1 MCISPPKIISLLM
14 GRYPISPSPTG
25 SSNPQIERGDADGWG
40 VGMDERESVKLVR
53 AFASSELRMNI
64 LLCLKNESKDI
75 KDLQTELGGRNTT
88 ILHALRD
95 MSDSDLV
102 ARDRDGY
109 KLTNLGKLKAG
120 LLSEILR
127 TLNKLEERPGY
138 WLNHDISGIPSMLL
152 ERIGMLFQS
161 EIIFSDPS
169 EPLKCHQTLESMLA
183 RSKSIR
189 AVLPALIFPK
199 GSDAF
204 ISALRRGSGLD
215 LLLTEEVT
223 GFLITEDGVLDPEFK
238 KSFKF
243 DNFRLRLSRDY
254 MKLVLVVTESF
265 VYLGL
270 FREDGVYDIASGT
283 IYTGECAVTWGTKLF
298 EYYADGSV
306 GLDEERLLEMA
317 SSQRRVAAAGTADNG
332 HFDGEDPALDGSE
345 AIILVEDDVGHAAL
359 IHRIFEESGSRREFH
374 HLANLRE
381 ALRWIEMNRCRTFL
395 VIADYLLPDGCG
407 LDLTG
412 NAEHPEEVGFPL
424 VILTGYG
431 SEKIAVA
438 AFKSGAMDY
447 VIKDAESMQK
457 LPEIAREALQKWRKR
472 ARRYAADEGL
482 KSLEAEKAN
491 PLNSLTMAETHDNRQ
506 RYEDGP

>member
-1 MCISPPKIISLLM
+1 
-14 GRYPISPSPTG
+14 
-25 SSNPQIERGDADGWG
+25 
-40 VGMDERESVKLVR
+40 MDDRESVKLVR

-75 KDLQTELGGRNTT
+75 KDLQQELGGRNTT
-88 ILHALRD
+88 ILHALKD
-95 MSDSDLV
+95 MSDSNLV

-109 KLTNLGKLKAG
+109 KLTNLGKIKAH

-127 TLNKLEERPGY
+127 TLNGLEERPGY
-138 WLNHDISGIPSMLL
+138 WLNHDISGIPPMLL
-152 ERIGMLFQS
+152 ERIGMLLQS
-161 EIIFSDPS
+161 EIICSDPS
-169 EPLKCHQTLESMLA
+169 KPLKCYETLESMLA

-189 AVLPALIFPK
+189 AILPVLIFPK

-204 ISALRRGSGLD
+204 INALRRGSGLD

-223 GFLITEDGVLDPEFK
+223 GFLVNADGVLDLEFK
-238 KSFKF
+238 KCFKF
-243 DNFRLRLSRDY
+243 DNFRLRLCRDG
-254 MKLVLVVTESF
+254 MKLALVVTESF

-270 FREDGVYDIASGT
+270 FREDGVYDIASAT
-283 IYTGECAVTWGTKLF
+283 IYIGECAVTWGTQLF

-306 GLDEERLLEMA
+306 GLDEEQLLEMA
-317 SSQRRVAAAGTADNG
+317 SSQRRLAAAGTGDNG
-332 HFDGEDPALDGSE
+332 QFDGEDPPLDGSE
-345 AIILVEDDVGHAAL
+345 AIILVEDDVGHASL
-359 IHRIFEESGSRREFH
+359 IRRIFEECGPRREFH
-374 HLANLRE
+374 HLANLRD
-381 ALRWIEMNRCRTFL
+381 ALRWIEENRGRTFL

-412 NAEHPEEVGFPL
+412 NAERPQEVGFPL

-457 LPEIAREALQKWRKR
+457 LPEIAREALHKWRKR
-472 ARRYAADEGL
+472 ARRDAAGEGL
-482 KSLEAEKAN
+482 KSLDTEEAS
-491 PLNSLTMAETHDNRQ
+491 PLKT
-506 RYEDGP
+506 

>member
-1 MCISPPKIISLLM
+1 
-14 GRYPISPSPTG
+14 
-25 SSNPQIERGDADGWG
+25 
-40 VGMDERESVKLVR
+40 
-53 AFASSELRMNI
+53 
-64 LLCLKNESKDI
+64 
-75 KDLQTELGGRNTT
+75 
-88 ILHALRD
+88 
-95 MSDSDLV
+95 
-102 ARDRDGY
+102 
-109 KLTNLGKLKAG
+109 
-120 LLSEILR
+120 
-127 TLNKLEERPGY
+127 
-138 WLNHDISGIPSMLL
+138 
-152 ERIGMLFQS
+152 
-161 EIIFSDPS
+161 
-169 EPLKCHQTLESMLA
+169 
-183 RSKSIR
+183 
-189 AVLPALIFPK
+189 VLPALIFPN

-204 ISALRRGSGLD
+204 ISALRRGSCLD

-223 GFLITEDGVLDPEFK
+223 GFLIASDGVLDPEFK

-243 DNFRLRLSRDY
+243 DNFRLRLSRDD
-254 MKLVLVVTESF
+254 MKLVLMVTESF

-306 GLDEERLLEMA
+306 GLGEERLLEMA
-317 SSQRRVAAAGTADNG
+317 SSQRRVAAEMAGDG
-332 HFDGEDPALDGSE
+332 HFDGEDPSLDGSE

-374 HLANLRE
+374 HLANLRD
-381 ALRWIEMNRCRTFL
+381 ALRWIEENRGRTFL

-412 NAEHPEEVGFPL
+412 NAERPLEVGFPL

-472 ARRYAADEGL
+472 TSRDSAEEGL
-482 KSLEAEKAN
+482 KSLEAEKAS
-491 PLNSLTMAETHDNRQ
+491 PLKI
-506 RYEDGP
+506 